1 MNEHGLYKMVGKKKG
16 PILDIM
22 FPTERSIFEFLGLEY
37 KKPTERIDG
46 RSVVLKSTDE
56 PTKEV
61 GIVVTPAEIKKSKTK
76 IRKPRVKSLKKKTK
90 ISKKKA
96 SSRFVPRKALLA
108 LAKDGLLGDEGNCV
122 RYGIALIS
130 QQFALRITL
139 F

>member
-1 MNEHGLYKMVGKKKG
+1 MNMDYIKWLVKRKDL
-16 PILDIM
+16 ILDIM

-108 LAKDGLLGDEGNCV
+108 LAKDG
-122 RYGIALIS
+122 IS
-130 QQFALRITL
+130 ELKGLSEEQLSTMIHYANDAYYQ
-139 F
+139 